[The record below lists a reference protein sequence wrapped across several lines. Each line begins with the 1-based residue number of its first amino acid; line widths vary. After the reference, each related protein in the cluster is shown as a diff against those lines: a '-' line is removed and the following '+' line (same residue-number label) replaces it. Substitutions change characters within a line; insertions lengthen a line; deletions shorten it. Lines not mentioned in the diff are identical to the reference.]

1 MIKENPAGA
10 VIDGIEMTRRYA
22 TEATNVARQTAERGL
37 TFNRQLVTLWAAG
50 AEANLKAAFELQNA
64 AMAAGQ
70 SLFAATGTN
79 PAFYEQWTTM
89 VRQAQQATL
98 EAWQASK
105 RLGEQFDITKSV

>member
-1 MIKENPAGA
+1 MVKENPASP
-10 VIDGIEMTRRYA
+10 VIEGVEMSRRYVE
-22 TEATNVARQTAERGL
+22 EATSMARQTAERSL
-37 TFNRQLVTLWAAG
+37 ALNRQLLNLWVAG

-64 AMAAGQ
+64 AISTGQ

-79 PAFYEQWTTM
+79 PAFYEQWSAM

-105 RLGEQFDITKSV
+105 RIGEQFDISKSV

>member
-1 MIKENPAGA
+1 M
-10 VIDGIEMTRRYA
+10 
-22 TEATNVARQTAERGL
+22 
-37 TFNRQLVTLWAAG
+37 NRQLANLWVAG

-64 AMAAGQ
+64 AIAAGH
-70 SLFAATGTN
+70 SLFEATGTN

-105 RLGEQFDITKSV
+105 RIGEQFDITKNV